1 MFAVGL
7 GFSPSEATTVATA
20 ISELAGKI
28 LVHAT
33 RGEITLSA
41 MSHGVP
47 PALTVTA
54 RGEGEGVADVQRAIR
69 DRYSR
74 WGRLRN
80 SLAGVERLI
89 DRVEI
94 VSEVG
99 KGTVATAGK
108 SHDGRSTAGTE
119 ARLSSLCLRLQRG
132 CGVRGWGRDGL
143 GTGARGRG
151 ARAPRALMLTIL
163 ARRLTSPS
171 GGAIVARELGKG
183 ENTLGAIG

>member
-1 MFAVGL
+1 MISREVSSRSSGIKISRAISIDSDADRVAARQQGTMFAVGL
-7 GFSPSEATTVATA
+7 GFSLSEATTVATT

-33 RGEITLSA
+33 RGDIILSA
-41 MSHGVP
+41 MSHSVP

-54 RGEGEGVADVQRAIR
+54 RGQGERVADVQRAMR
-69 DRYSR
+69 GRYST

-94 VSEVG
+94 VSRVG

-108 SHDGRSTAGTE
+108 SHGGGSTAGRE
-119 ARLSSLCLRLQRG
+119 ARPEQLATGQGRSST
-132 CGVRGWGRDGL
+132 VVSRD
-143 GTGARGRG
+143 
-151 ARAPRALMLTIL
+151 
-163 ARRLTSPS
+163 
-171 GGAIVARELGKG
+171 
-183 ENTLGAIG
+183 